1 MCTRCTSCSGC
12 CWWLQI
18 GAFRCV
24 SLRNCRNCHVNQFS
38 GQSTFWIECF
48 LLTSICHLTVGC
60 SCCLKSKQIKI
71 VYTQEE
77 DDDTDLLR
85 LNTTQFL
92 DSCWASYEYKPTSYY
107 WIMYRRP
114 TQLYVL
120 LFLLSFIERHM
131 PDKGQEFVTLVC
143 LLLRWGRWWRTPCSP
158 PCWWGWSWSRCEV
171 ERMLVA
177 CLGRRANTAPWESC
191 SCTVWN

>member
-1 MCTRCTSCSGC
+1 MCTWCTSCSGC

-60 SCCLKSKQIKI
+60 GCCLKSKQIKI

-107 WIMYRRP
+107 WIMYKRRQHNCMYCYFYWVLLRGICLP
-114 TQLYVL
+114 ATLRWWVLINIHIVHKLIIYSVL
-120 LFLLSFIERHM
+120 LFVITGKQRI
-131 PDKGQEFVTLVC
+131 
-143 LLLRWGRWWRTPCSP
+143 
-158 PCWWGWSWSRCEV
+158 
-171 ERMLVA
+171 
-177 CLGRRANTAPWESC
+177 
-191 SCTVWN
+191 